1 MFPGT
6 LPAIFIMEA
15 IMQHVGEALGVPPEN
30 VKEKNLYEKGQ
41 VKKLKY
47 YAMVLHPYIEL
58 CFRHNNYVHT

>member
-1 MFPGT
+1 
-6 LPAIFIMEA
+6 
-15 IMQHVGEALGVPPEN
+15 MQHVGEALGVPPEN

-58 CFRHNNYVHT
+58 CFRHNNYVHKYCNELYFSDYMY